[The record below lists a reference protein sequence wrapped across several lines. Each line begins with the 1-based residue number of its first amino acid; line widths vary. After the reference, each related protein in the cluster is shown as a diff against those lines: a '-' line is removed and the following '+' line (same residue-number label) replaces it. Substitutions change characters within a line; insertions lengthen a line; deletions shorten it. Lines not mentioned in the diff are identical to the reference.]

1 MAFNVKKHLI
11 RVQGGR
17 EYLPVAYRLVW
28 FREDHPDWGIDTKPV
43 VIDVDK
49 GVAVFQANVYNE
61 EGRLLSSGTKMETA
75 RGFADFIEK
84 AETGS
89 IGRALGVLGYGTQF
103 APEFDEGDRIVD
115 SPLPFGGQQPAPARR
130 IRPAAAETRENRET
144 APAPNGSKDEAA
156 HAGYATCAECNRPLT
171 KGQSDYSTV
180 RFGRPLCPTHQTRT
194 SSANGTAARDG
205 EPKASA
211 A

>member
-28 FREDHPDWGIDTKPV
+28 FREDHPDWGVDTKPV

-49 GVAVFQANVYNE
+49 GVAVFQANVYDA
-61 EGRLLSSGTKMETA
+61 EGRLMASGTKMETA
-75 RGFADFIEK
+75 RGFSDFVEK

-103 APEFDEGDRIVD
+103 APEFDEGERIVD
-115 SPLPFGGQQPAPARR
+115 SPMPLDGRGARKPRVTPAV
-130 IRPAAAETRENRET
+130 E
-144 APAPNGSKDEAA
+144 
-156 HAGYATCAECNRPLT
+156 HADNTISVGLSACAECARPLT
-171 KGQSDYSTV
+171 KGQADFSTM

-194 SSANGTAARDG
+194 GADGQREPAA
-205 EPKASA
+205 A
-211 A
+211 

>member
-28 FREDHPDWGIDTKPV
+28 FREEHPDWGIDTKPI

-61 EGRLLSSGTKMETA
+61 EGRLVSSGTKMETA

-115 SPLPFGGQQPAPARR
+115 SPLPMGGQAPAARRGRPAPPARDTGPER
-130 IRPAAAETRENRET
+130 GETIRV
-144 APAPNGSKDEAA
+144 D
-156 HAGYATCAECNRPLT
+156 YATCAECNRPLT

-180 RFGRPLCPTHQTRT
+180 RFGRPLCPTHQ
-194 SSANGTAARDG
+194 SGAVANGGQARDADT
-205 EPKASA
+205 KSA

>member
-17 EYLPVAYRLVW
+17 EYLPVAFRLVW
-28 FREDHPDWGIDTKPV
+28 FREEHPDWGIDTRPV
-43 VIDVDK
+43 VVDVEK

-61 EGRLLSSGTKMETA
+61 EGRLLASGTKMETA
-75 RGFADFIEK
+75 RGFPDFVEK

-103 APEFDEGDRIVD
+103 APEFDEGERVVD
-115 SPLPFGGQQPAPARR
+115 SPLPLGRRNNTRPAHEADATRPEESAAPASQ
-130 IRPAAAETRENRET
+130 TT
-144 APAPNGSKDEAA
+144 CDE
-156 HAGYATCAECNRPLT
+156 CSRPLT
-171 KGQSDYSTV
+171 KGQADYSTV
-180 RFGRPLCPTHQTRT
+180 RFGRPLCPAHQSRADAT
-194 SSANGTAARDG
+194 SR
-205 EPKASA
+205 ASA

>member
-28 FREDHPDWGIDTKPV
+28 FREEHPDWGVDTKPV

-49 GVAVFQANVYNE
+49 GVAVFQANVYDA
-61 EGRLLSSGTKMETA
+61 EGRLMASGTKMETA
-75 RGFADFIEK
+75 RGFGDFVEK

-103 APEFDEGDRIVD
+103 APEFDEGERVVD
-115 SPLPFGGQQPAPARR
+115 SPLPLE
-130 IRPAAAETRENRET
+130 RPAARRARPEKVAESVDNTISVGFS
-144 APAPNGSKDEAA
+144 A
-156 HAGYATCAECNRPLT
+156 CAECSRPLT
-171 KGQSDYSTV
+171 KGQADFSTM
-180 RFGRPLCPTHQTRT
+180 RFGRPLCPTHQNNHAP
-194 SSANGTAARDG
+194 ANGAKEPAA
-205 EPKASA
+205 A
-211 A
+211 

>member
-28 FREDHPDWGIDTKPV
+28 FREEHPDWGVDTKPV

-49 GVAVFQANVYNE
+49 GVAVFQANVYDAD
-61 EGRLLSSGTKMETA
+61 GRLMASGTKMETA
-75 RGFADFIEK
+75 RGFGDFVEK

-103 APEFDEGDRIVD
+103 APEFDEGERVVD
-115 SPLPFGGQQPAPARR
+115 SPLPIGGK
-130 IRPAAAETRENRET
+130 PAAVRTARAASPAEGADNTISVGFS
-144 APAPNGSKDEAA
+144 A
-156 HAGYATCAECNRPLT
+156 CAECSRPLT
-171 KGQSDYSTV
+171 KGQADFSTM
-180 RFGRPLCPTHQTRT
+180 RFGRPLCPTHQTRA
-194 SSANGTAARDG
+194 ANGSKEPAA
-205 EPKASA
+205 A
-211 A
+211 